1 MIKNLI
7 AVAEIGTGE
16 GGSRENASTFFG
28 PVAPPPGV
36 EAYGDF
42 TSGLMRF
49 MNNVLK
55 VVIIGAGIFALF
67 NIILAGYTFLSAGG
81 DSKKIEQA
89 WGRIW
94 QSLLGLVIV
103 AGAFVLAAIFGWLIF
118 GDPKVILEPKI
129 YGPTP

>member
-16 GGSRENASTFFG
+16 GGVSTFFG
-28 PVAPPPGV
+28 SVAPPPGV
-36 EAYGDF
+36 VKYGNF
-42 TSGLMRF
+42 STGLMQF
-49 MNNVLK
+49 VNNVLY
-55 VVIIGAGIFALF
+55 VIIIGAGIFALF
-67 NIILAGYTFLSAGG
+67 NIILAGYNFLSAGG

-94 QSLLGLVIV
+94 QSLLGLVFV

-118 GDPKVILEPKI
+118 GDPKVILNPKI
-129 YGPTP
+129 YGPTQ